1 MIDVDIVRNLPI
13 FYDLNPAEMEEV
25 ARICDLKE
33 YQPGEVIMREGE
45 PGGTL
50 YVIKNGDVRITRK
63 VHGHGEEDM
72 VLTILRQNDFF
83 GELSLMDGRARSAT
97 ATAMNTTE
105 LVILTKEAFDALAVR
120 NPACG
125 YKFMRR
131 IALVIGSLLR
141 DMNEKFS
148 GMLDYM
154 WR

>member
-1 MIDVDIVRNLPI
+1 MIDINIVKNLPI
-13 FYDLNPAEMEEV
+13 FYDLDSTEIEEV
-25 ARICDLKE
+25 AKICDSKVFH
-33 YQPGEVIMREGE
+33 PGEVIMREGE

-50 YVIKNGDVRITRK
+50 FVIKKGDIKITRK
-63 VHGHGEEDM
+63 IHDQEDM

-97 ATAMNTTE
+97 ATAMTQAE
-105 LVILTKEAFDALAVR
+105 LVLIKKEEFDAFVNQ
-120 NPACG
+120 NPVCG
-125 YKFMRR
+125 YKFMKR

-141 DMNEKFS
+141 DMNEKFV